1 MKPQPQRPYK
11 RTDRVGEQILE
22 IVTDTAAKHID
33 LNNLGFITFT
43 GIYVSPDLRSAKIFF
58 SALNPIDDVQIIEK
72 KINSMSKGF
81 KKYLG
86 MEMRIKNIPDLRF
99 IYDQSLNYTEEMSQ
113 VIESLEIP
121 QNNDS

>member
-1 MKPQPQRPYK
+1 MKPRRPYK

-43 GIYVSPDLRSAKIFF
+43 GIYVTPDLRSAKIFF

>member
-1 MKPQPQRPYK
+1 MKPQRPYK

-86 MEMRIKNIPDLRF
+86 MEMRIKNIPDLKF
-99 IYDQSLNYTEEMSQ
+99 IYDQSLNYTEKMSQ

>member
-1 MKPQPQRPYK
+1 MKPRRPYK

-99 IYDQSLNYTEEMSQ
+99 IYDQSLNYTEKMNQIIQS
-113 VIESLEIP
+113 IEITKH
-121 QNNDS
+121 NDS

>member
-1 MKPQPQRPYK
+1 MKPQRPYK

-43 GIYVSPDLRSAKIFF
+43 GIYVSPDLRTAKIFF

-121 QNNDS
+121 PNNDS

>member
-1 MKPQPQRPYK
+1 MKPRRPYK

-99 IYDQSLNYTEEMSQ
+99 IYDQSLNYTEKMSQ

>member
-1 MKPQPQRPYK
+1 MKPRRPYK

-86 MEMRIKNIPDLRF
+86 MEMRIKNIPDLKF
-99 IYDQSLNYTEEMSQ
+99 IYDQSLNYTEKMSQ